1 MIEARKLRKTYHDG
15 RNENTVLK
23 DVDLNI
29 QEGEFVA
36 IMGPSGAGKSTL
48 LYQLGLLDHPTKGEI
63 LIGGVNTEKLS
74 QKQRTNFR
82 LHNLG
87 FVFQDYALVPE
98 LTAAENVFLTL
109 LMQGLDKLS
118 ARAKAKEILE
128 RLGLGDRLNNLP
140 SQLSGGEQQRVSVAR
155 AIAHSPKILYA
166 DEPTASLDTERS
178 LELMKVFENLNSSG
192 QTIIM
197 VTHEPEFAEFA
208 RRTVG
213 LRDGNLVSD
222 EKRHRHHGTHK

>member
-1 MIEARKLRKTYHDG
+1 MIETRKLRKTYHDG
-15 RNENTVLK
+15 QNENTVLK
-23 DVDLNI
+23 DVDLHI
-29 QEGEFVA
+29 EEGEFVA

-63 LIGGVNTEKLS
+63 LIGGVNTERLS

-82 LHNLG
+82 LNNLG

-98 LTAAENVFLTL
+98 LTSVENVFLTL
-109 LMQGLDKLS
+109 LMQGMDKSS
-118 ARAKAKEILE
+118 ARKRAQQILE
-128 RLGLGDRLNNLP
+128 RIGLGDRLNNLP

-155 AIAHSPKILYA
+155 AIAHQPKILYA

-178 LELMKVFENLNSSG
+178 LELMKVFEDLNASG

-222 EKRHRHHGTHK
+222 ERGHHRHSHHK

>member
-1 MIEARKLRKTYHDG
+1 MIETKKLRKTYHDG
-15 RNENTVLK
+15 QNENTVLK
-23 DVDLNI
+23 DVDLSI
-29 QEGEFVA
+29 EKGEFVA

-63 LIGGVNTEKLS
+63 LIENLNTERLS
-74 QKQRTNFR
+74 QKERTNFR

-98 LTAAENVFLTL
+98 LTATENVFLTL
-109 LMQGLDKLS
+109 LMQGLDKAS
-118 ARAKAKEILE
+118 ARKQAARVLE
-128 RLGLGDRLNNLP
+128 NLGLGNRLNNLP

-155 AIAHSPKILYA
+155 AIVHNPKILYA
-166 DEPTASLDTERS
+166 DEPTASLDSERS
-178 LELMKVFENLNSSG
+178 KELMKLFEELNSAG

-208 RRTVG
+208 RRIVG

-222 EKRHRHHGTHK
+222 EHHRHHTHK

>member
-1 MIEARKLRKTYHDG
+1 MIETKKLRKTYHDG

-23 DVDLNI
+23 DVDLFI
-29 QEGEFVA
+29 EEGEFAA

-63 LIGGVNTEKLS
+63 LIGHINTERLS
-74 QKQRTNFR
+74 QKERTNFR

-98 LTAAENVFLTL
+98 LTATENVFLTL
-109 LMQGLDKLS
+109 LMQGMDKSS
-118 ARAKAKEILE
+118 ARAQAQKILDQ
-128 RLGLGDRLNNLP
+128 LGLGDRLNNLP
-140 SQLSGGEQQRVSVAR
+140 PQLSCGEQQRLSVAP
-155 AIAHSPKILYA
+155 AIPHSPKILYA

-178 LELMKVFENLNSSG
+178 LELMKVFEELNANG

-197 VTHEPEFAEFA
+197 VTHEPEFADFA
-208 RRTVG
+208 RRIVS
-213 LRDGNLVSD
+213 LRDGNLIHD
-222 EKRHRHHGTHK
+222 EKHHPHRHHK

>member
-1 MIEARKLRKTYHDG
+1 MIETKKLRKTYHDG

-23 DVDLNI
+23 DVDLFI
-29 QEGEFVA
+29 KEGEFVA

-63 LIGGVNTEKLS
+63 LIGHLNTERLS
-74 QKQRTNFR
+74 QKERTNFR

-98 LTAAENVFLTL
+98 LTATENVFLTL
-109 LMQGLDKLS
+109 LMQGLDKTS
-118 ARAKAKEILE
+118 ACAQAKQVLE
-128 RLGLGDRLNNLP
+128 RLGLGDHLNNLP

-155 AIAHSPKILYA
+155 AIAHNPKILYA
-166 DEPTASLDTERS
+166 DEPTASLDSERS
-178 LELMKVFENLNSSG
+178 LELMKVFEDLNSAG

-197 VTHEPEFAEFA
+197 VTHEPEFADFA
-208 RRTVG
+208 HRIVS
-213 LRDGNLVSD
+213 LRDGNLVGD
-222 EKRHRHHGTHK
+222 EKHHQHHSHK

>member
-1 MIEARKLRKTYHDG
+1 MIETKKLRKTYHDG

-23 DVDLNI
+23 DVDLFI
-29 QEGEFVA
+29 EEGEFAA

-63 LIGGVNTEKLS
+63 LIGHINTERLS
-74 QKQRTNFR
+74 QKERTNFR

-109 LMQGLDKLS
+109 LMQGIDKSS
-118 ARAKAKEILE
+118 ARAQAQKILDQ
-128 RLGLGDRLNNLP
+128 LGLGDRLNNLP

-178 LELMKVFENLNSSG
+178 LELMKIFEELNANG

-197 VTHEPEFAEFA
+197 VTHEPEFADFA
-208 RRTVG
+208 RRIVS
-213 LRDGNLVSD
+213 LRDGNLIHD
-222 EKRHRHHGTHK
+222 EKHHPHHHHK

>member
-1 MIEARKLRKTYHDG
+1 MIETKKLRKTYHDG

-23 DVDLNI
+23 DVDLFI
-29 QEGEFVA
+29 EEGEFAA

-63 LIGGVNTEKLS
+63 LIGHINTERLS
-74 QKQRTNFR
+74 QKERTNFR

-98 LTAAENVFLTL
+98 LTATENVFLTL
-109 LMQGLDKLS
+109 LMQGMDKSS
-118 ARAKAKEILE
+118 ARAQAQKILDQ
-128 RLGLGDRLNNLP
+128 LGLGDRLNNLP

-178 LELMKVFENLNSSG
+178 LELMKIFEELNANG

-197 VTHEPEFAEFA
+197 VTHEPEFADFA
-208 RRTVG
+208 RRIVS
-213 LRDGNLVSD
+213 LRDGNLIHD
-222 EKRHRHHGTHK
+222 EKYHPHRHHK

>member
-1 MIEARKLRKTYHDG
+1 MIETKKLRKTYHDG

-23 DVDLNI
+23 DVDLFI
-29 QEGEFVA
+29 EEGEFAA

-63 LIGGVNTEKLS
+63 LIGHINTERLS
-74 QKQRTNFR
+74 QKERTNFR

-98 LTAAENVFLTL
+98 LTATENVFLTL
-109 LMQGLDKLS
+109 LMQGMDKSS
-118 ARAKAKEILE
+118 ARAQAQKILDQ
-128 RLGLGDRLNNLP
+128 LGLGDRLNNLP
-140 SQLSGGEQQRVSVAR
+140 PQLSGGEQQRVSVAR

-178 LELMKVFENLNSSG
+178 LELMKVFEELNANG

-197 VTHEPEFAEFA
+197 VTHEPEFADFA
-208 RRTVG
+208 RRIVS
-213 LRDGNLVSD
+213 LRDGNLIHD
-222 EKRHRHHGTHK
+222 EKHHPHRHHK